1 MFSGPT
7 QHAVQVDSVM
17 LFIVVSSVIL
27 LLGVTAAMLYFV
39 FRYSRKKNPK
49 PSNIH
54 GNTTL
59 EIVWIVIPT
68 ILVLFMFYYGW
79 VIFKESREVPEDA
92 MHITVTGRM
101 WAWEFNYPN
110 GITTDTLFLPVGQS
124 VKLNL
129 VSADINHSFY
139 IPAFRI
145 KEDIMSG
152 RENYMVIK
160 PKEIGSYDIACAE
173 YCGMNHS
180 LMYSKLIVLSKTDYY
195 DWVKLSLNSNTSDNN
210 DETKKSEINEA
221 VTN

>member
-39 FRYSRKKNPK
+39 FRYSRKKNPM

-160 PKEIGSYDIACAE
+160 PEEIGSYDIACAE

-180 LMYSKLIVLSKTDYY
+180 LMYSKLIVLSKTDYD
-195 DWVKLSLNSNTSDNN
+195 DWVKFSLNSNNSDNN
-210 DETKKSEINEA
+210 DETKKSEIKET